1 MAVAD
6 FSLKDQVA
14 LVTGGSKGI
23 GRAIALAF
31 AEHGADVVI
40 SARGQE
46 ALDATKKEIES
57 TGRRCLAVAADL
69 ADAAAIRNLH
79 ERAVSE
85 LGVIDILVNNAG
97 HADIFGLHDIPYESF
112 EKTLRVNTWAPI
124 LLAQLCFPAWR
135 ERGEGRIINIGSNG
149 GLKPDPFIGAYST
162 SKAAM
167 HFVTTQMA
175 VEWSQYGIRANT
187 VCPGLVRTEMA
198 APMVAILEADGFSQN
213 ILRRSAD
220 ASELAGM
227 VVLLASSAGSYCQG
241 ERFVV
246 DGGEMFRPTYNFT
259 IDQYEGI
266 KKAQEG

>member
-1 MAVAD
+1 MTVAD

-31 AEHGADVVI
+31 AEHGADVAI

-46 ALDATKKEIES
+46 ALDATRKEIES
-57 TGRRCLAVAADL
+57 TGRRCVAVSTDL
-69 ADAAAIRNLH
+69 ADDAAIRKLH
-79 ERAVSE
+79 ETAVSE

-97 HADIFGLHDIPYESF
+97 TSDVVGLHDMPYESF
-112 EKTLRVNTWAPI
+112 EQTLKVNTWAPI

-162 SKAAM
+162 SKAGL
-167 HFVTTQMA
+167 HIVTTQMA
-175 VEWSQYGIRANT
+175 VEWSKYGIRANT

-198 APMVAILEADGFSQN
+198 APMVAILEAEGFTQN
-213 ILRRSAD
+213 VLRRSAD
-220 ASELAGM
+220 ASELAGI
-227 VVLLASSAGSYCQG
+227 VVLLASPAGSYCQG
-241 ERFVV
+241 ERFVI
-246 DGGEMFRPTYNFT
+246 DGGEMFRATYDFT
-259 IDQYEGI
+259 IEQYEAI
-266 KKAQEG
+266 KKTL

>member
-31 AEHGADVVI
+31 AEHGADVAI
-40 SARGQE
+40 SARGQD
-46 ALDATKKEIES
+46 ALDATRKEIES
-57 TGRRCLAVAADL
+57 TGRRCLAVSTDL
-69 ADAAAIRNLH
+69 ADDAAIQKLH
-79 ERAVSE
+79 ETAVSE

-97 HADIFGLHDIPYESF
+97 TSDVVGLHDMSYESF
-112 EKTLRVNTWAPI
+112 EKVLKVNTWAPI

-162 SKAAM
+162 SKAGL
-167 HFVTTQMA
+167 HIVTTQMA
-175 VEWSQYGIRANT
+175 VEWSKYGIRANT

-198 APMVAILEADGFSQN
+198 APMVAILEAEGFTQN
-213 ILRRSAD
+213 IVRRSAD
-220 ASELAGM
+220 SSELAGI
-227 VVLLASSAGSYCQG
+227 VVLLASPAGSYCQG
-241 ERFVV
+241 ERFVI
-246 DGGEMFRPTYNFT
+246 DGGEMFRATYDFT
-259 IDQYEGI
+259 IEQYEAI
-266 KKAQEG
+266 KKTL